1 MFGLLNLKGL
11 IEMYYIVFHYSN
23 QSTET
28 YSGGFYIFQGEKYA
42 CFNNRS
48 PKLYKSKK
56 VAKNAAKNLIN
67 NCANTSCNFEVLEMK
82 G

>member
-1 MFGLLNLKGL
+1 MCGLLNLKGL
-11 IEMYYIVFHYSN
+11 IEMYYIVFHYIN

-42 CFNNRS
+42 CLDNSN

-56 VAKNAAKNLIN
+56 VAENAAKKLLNS
-67 NCANTSCNFEVLEMK
+67 CVNTGSDFEVLERID
-82 G
+82 